1 MQNKTTKKRTA
12 VYNDHNPNQT
22 PGDWEKM
29 ILHHQY
35 NQYDMLTIACLNSTV
50 FLDFYCLE
58 HWTETI
64 GVLLGHDNFS
74 GSSVHSENAL
84 SQGSLVKGTEL
95 QSVVKHWKQ
104 KFSLP
109 GPLSQG
115 KRSMKDV
122 VIPGLER
129 KISWK
134 AGGGGQWVKGLNSVV
149 RMGTRLVVVSMK

>member
-1 MQNKTTKKRTA
+1 MQSKTTKKRTA
-12 VYNDHNPNQT
+12 AYNDHNPNQT

-35 NQYDMLTIACLNSTV
+35 NQYYKLTIARLNSTV

-84 SQGSLVKGTEL
+84 SQGSLVKGTEP
-95 QSVVKHWKQ
+95 QSMVKYWKQ
-104 KFSLP
+104 KSSLP
-109 GPLSQG
+109 GRLSKV
-115 KRSMKDV
+115 KRNMKDV
-122 VIPGLER
+122 VIPSLER
-129 KISWK
+129 TISWK
-134 AGGGGQWVKGLNSVV
+134 EGGRGQTGKEAQFSDENVD
-149 RMGTRLVVVSMK
+149 

>member
-1 MQNKTTKKRTA
+1 M
-12 VYNDHNPNQT
+12 HS
-22 PGDWEKM
+22 
-29 ILHHQY
+29 I
-35 NQYDMLTIACLNSTV
+35 NSTV

-84 SQGSLVKGTEL
+84 SQGSLVKGTEP
-95 QSVVKHWKQ
+95 QSMVKYWKQ
-104 KFSLP
+104 KSSLP

-129 KISWK
+129 IISWK
-134 AGGGGQWVKGLNSVV
+134 AGGGGQRVKGLNSVM
-149 RMGTRLVVVSMK
+149 RMGLDLYWWAWSRVHRSWTFKKVLYIYIYRELYIYMYIVYIYMELV